1 VPTVAATRKRKES
14 LCADVAVQKEKACKQ
29 KGKVVATK
37 KIEAIEVNITLS
49 CFFIF
54 CFYNSFCCHK
64 IC

>member
-14 LCADVAVQKEKACKQ
+14 LCANVAVQKEKACKQ

-37 KIEAIEVNITLS
+37 KIEVVEVNTILS
-49 CFFIF
+49 YFFIF
-54 CFYNSFCCHK
+54 CLYNSFCCHK